1 MNIRI
6 AVIFLLLIPLLIRA
20 TTNKDLENES
30 DTTCCSNS
38 RVLSV
43 KQAILPASLMAY
55 GTLEALVHKDR
66 GILNL
71 AVRHE
76 VVQHNLP
83 KYKIDNYIQ
92 YLPAASVYLLNLA
105 GIKGKNNFKDRT
117 FILGIA
123 AIYTAISVNA
133 LKYTVREN
141 RPDDSQRNSFPSG
154 HTTVAFMGAEYLWQ
168 EYKDVSPWY
177 GIGGYV
183 IAAGT
188 GFFRVYNNKHWIGDV
203 IFGAGLGMLC
213 TKLAYVTYPLL
224 HHRIAAGGKSD
235 ASHDVSFYPYFA
247 GQQGGLTVSLQF

>member
-1 MNIRI
+1 MYIRI
-6 AVIFLLLIPLLIRA
+6 VVIFLLLIPLLINA
-20 TTNKDLENES
+20 AQNKIENES
-30 DTTCCSNS
+30 DTISFDDS
-38 RVLSV
+38 RILSM
-43 KQAILPASLMAY
+43 KQAIVPASLMAY
-55 GTLEALVHKDR
+55 GALETFAHRDK

-71 AVRHE
+71 AVRRE
-76 VVQHNLP
+76 VVEHDLP
-83 KYKIDNYIQ
+83 KCKIDNYIQ
-92 YLPAASVYLLNLA
+92 YLPAASVYLLNFA

-133 LKYTVREN
+133 LKYTVKEN
-141 RPDDSQRNSFPSG
+141 RPDNSQRNSFPSG

-183 IAAGT
+183 VAAGT
-188 GFFRVYNNKHWIGDV
+188 GLFRVYNNKHWIGDV

-224 HHRIAAGGKSD
+224 HHRIAGGGKSD
-235 ASHDVSFYPYFA
+235 TSHDVSFYPYFA
-247 GQQGGLTVSLQF
+247 GQQGGLTVSFQF